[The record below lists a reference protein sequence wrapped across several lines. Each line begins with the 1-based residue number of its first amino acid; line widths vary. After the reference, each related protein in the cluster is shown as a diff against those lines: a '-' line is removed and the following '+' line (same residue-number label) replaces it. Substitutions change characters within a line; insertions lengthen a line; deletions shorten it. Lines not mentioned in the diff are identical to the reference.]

1 MNDFSA
7 QIKTM
12 VGSLAHGAAALG
24 DMSTTLSQ
32 SNTSVLESGEQI
44 SRTIESIASGA
55 TDQAMHT
62 QNINDNIR
70 SIEKRT
76 KNAPINI
83 ASTESDDGMVSV
95 KKVTT

>member
-1 MNDFSA
+1 MSA
-7 QIKTM
+7 
-12 VGSLAHGAAALG
+12 
-24 DMSTTLSQ
+24 
-32 SNTSVLESGEQI
+32 
-44 SRTIESIASGA
+44 
-55 TDQAMHT
+55 
-62 QNINDNIR
+62 NIR